1 MWVLVYIVIQPF
13 VAGDVNSLEPYA
25 INPMGPRVTFD
36 SMTECF
42 EARENLSD
50 NVGLGNGYYG
60 PNKQAICI
68 ATDAKQL

>member
-1 MWVLVYIVIQPF
+1 
-13 VAGDVNSLEPYA
+13 
-25 INPMGPRVTFD
+25 MGPRVTFN

-42 EARENLSD
+42 EARERLSD

-68 ATDAKQL
+68 ATDSKQL